1 MMWSSEVIFNV
12 VLGVSHLRGS
22 LDCVWNS
29 ERLVIEVQNNSDRL
43 LPLTAT
49 QSCDVDSARPRVNI
63 NLVGGSNVRGSWR
76 RIRRT
81 GACDRN
87 GERPSLSIP
96 KAGVTFGTN
105 KWSVVLRLLDWIKL

>member
-63 NLVGGSNVRGSWR
+63 NLVG
-76 RIRRT
+76 
-81 GACDRN
+81 
-87 GERPSLSIP
+87 E
-96 KAGVTFGTN
+96 
-105 KWSVVLRLLDWIKL
+105 